1 MHKVTTLVNH
11 KKWEFLPLFTLQI
24 YVYCPRN
31 QKPDSKINYGLL
43 VISYTAASA
52 CSGARILGHPKTRG
66 YRKHSGQ
73 LGSF

>member
-1 MHKVTTLVNH
+1 MRI
-11 KKWEFLPLFTLQI
+11 FTI
-24 YVYCPRN
+24 VYPANIYCPRN